1 MAVELWSRYPLEIQA
16 DLSRFH
22 QRHIREWHQG
32 QMSSF
37 EFLTLVLYGLPDD
50 SEYQKA
56 RRNGDW
62 TDMEYIVA
70 TIANR
75 LAAQSG
81 QEYEPFLSPAQRAE
95 EVIDDDDDLDD
106 QRGSVLSQMQR
117 W

>member
-1 MAVELWSRYPLEIQA
+1 MAVELWARYPTEIEA
-16 DLSRFH
+16 DLSHRH
-22 QRHIREWHQG
+22 GRHIREWHQG
-32 QMSSF
+32 QMSSR
-37 EFLTLVLYGLPDD
+37 ELLALVLYSDDD

-56 RRNGDW
+56 RRDGDW